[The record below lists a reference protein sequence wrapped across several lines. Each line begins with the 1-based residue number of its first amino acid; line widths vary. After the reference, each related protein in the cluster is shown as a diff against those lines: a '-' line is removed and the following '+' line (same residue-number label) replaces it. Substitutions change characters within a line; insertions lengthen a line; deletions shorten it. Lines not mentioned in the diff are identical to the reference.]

1 MAGEY
6 DEKFTEITGILQE
19 MQKSVRQID
28 GLQGGLDEM
37 RLEMRDMRKELREN
51 VNETKSVSR
60 KVDILTGQFT
70 SVVGEFIEDHKRI
83 DTVEKRVAQ
92 LENPVH

>member
-6 DEKFTEITGILQE
+6 DEKFEKIESLLNRSI
-19 MQKSVRQID
+19 
-28 GLQGGLDEM
+28 GGLDEL

-51 VNETKSVSR
+51 VNETKTVSR

-70 SVVGEFIEDHKRI
+70 SVVSEFIQDHKRI
-83 DTVEKRVAQ
+83 DTIES
-92 LENPVH
+92 ESST